1 MFMLVVEILKNP
13 EDEEWTGGGNMT
25 GVEEGRGEDMEEIVG
40 GGHDFVGTGSPN
52 VTPNFPNLISVTGTL
67 FFILVNMAEICL
79 LILKERERGVISNT
93 VIQ

>member
-40 GGHDFVGTGSPN
+40 GGHDFVQ
-52 VTPNFPNLISVTGTL
+52 I
-67 FFILVNMAEICL
+67 
-79 LILKERERGVISNT
+79 
-93 VIQ
+93 